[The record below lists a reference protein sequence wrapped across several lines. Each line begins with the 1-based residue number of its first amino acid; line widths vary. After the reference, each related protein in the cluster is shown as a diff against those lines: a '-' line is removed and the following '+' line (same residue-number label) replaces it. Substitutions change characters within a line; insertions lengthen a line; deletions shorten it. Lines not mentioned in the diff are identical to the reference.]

1 MEQGLLVVS
10 DAVGILDH
18 ERRPP
23 HPSHRGT
30 DITSGLRR
38 ERLRSRQRLPYAG
51 EMRLAAGFWADQEL
65 HVVLPI
71 GPGVD
76 QPDRREIAIA
86 DEEILR
92 AKRRAMGQV
101 ERELSDRHEA
111 LIRERCGCSRPGACR
126 WRGGSGL
133 GAGS

>member
-1 MEQGLLVVS
+1 MEQRLLVVS

-18 ERRPP
+18 ERRPLTHGIEQP
-23 HPSHRGT
+23 TS
-30 DITSGLRR
+30 TSGLRR
-38 ERLRSRQRLPYAG
+38 ERLRARQRLPHAG
-51 EMRLAAGFWADQEL
+51 EMRLAARFRADQEL
-65 HVVLPI
+65 HMVLPV
-71 GPGVD
+71 GPGID
-76 QPDRREIAIA
+76 QPDRREIAVA
-86 DEEILR
+86 DEEILC

-111 LIRERCGCSRPGACR
+111 LIRERCGCSMPGAWR

>member
-1 MEQGLLVVS
+1 MEQGLLVVG

-18 ERRPP
+18 ERRRLIQGIENR
-23 HPSHRGT
+23 HHQR
-30 DITSGLRR
+30 LRR
-38 ERLRSRQRLPYAG
+38 ERLRSRQRLPHAG

-65 HVVLPI
+65 HMVLPI
-71 GPGVD
+71 GPGID

-92 AKRRAMGQV
+92 AKRRAMRQV

-111 LIRERCGCSRPGACR
+111 LIRERCGCSVPGACR